1 MNCENFSTPDRLLQ
15 VTAQVF
21 CRILQRKF
29 LPTTDTSEANETA
42 RAEQLWIIKSQTLLQ
57 RDTNF
62 DNWKKQFRLVLND
75 NGIWRCRGRM
85 ANADIPYSTK
95 YPIFLHKDHYLTR
108 LFVLNA
114 HQRVLHNGVKETLTE
129 LRSQFRIL
137 KGRSTVK
144 QILHHCTTCR
154 RFEGKSYYAPPPPPL
169 LTYRVQEAPQ
179 FTITGVDFAGPLYM
193 QTPDGGQRKVWI

>member
-1 MNCENFSTPDRLLQ
+1 MPENCLVEMKTKDKNSVHGLLTIQEKSGLRQIMNCENFSTPDRLLQ

-62 DNWKKQFRLVLND
+62 DNWKKQFQLVLND

-154 RFEGKSYYAPPPPPL
+154 RFEGKSYYAPHL
-169 LTYRVQEAPQ
+169 HHY
-179 FTITGVDFAGPLYM
+179 
-193 QTPDGGQRKVWI
+193 